1 MVERPLISRQR
12 KEDIYELEASL
23 VYRASSG
30 TAKARLQETV
40 MEKTKKTKEGK
51 QYVGFMLFWSS

>member
-40 MEKTKKTKEGK
+40 MKKKTKKKQKKTKKEN
-51 QYVGFMLFWSS
+51 ST